1 MTEDLGS
8 EIIMM
13 QIHFKKRS
21 DIQTAKAGN
30 EEYPPG
36 PADRSMTIVKDRRYG
51 FIPHPRFKKR
61 RAY

>member
-1 MTEDLGS
+1 
-8 EIIMM
+8 MM
-13 QIHFKKRS
+13 QTHFKKRR
-21 DIQTAKAGN
+21 DIQAAKAVS

-36 PADRSMTIVKDRRYG
+36 PTDRSMTIIVKDRRYG